1 MCFSR
6 TGGGGKKWKKRAYS
20 FFCIVTQ
27 AQGAELVLFS
37 IKTIPQGCSSL
48 PESCFEAHASP
59 GLTYHVLGLGGENE
73 KDPVWHSRGTD
84 LRSSR
89 DKVRVR
95 GDTGPSLRKDS
106 RCVYTC
112 LCVLHPFLAKV
123 MNGEG
128 ICNGEKKKLGCF
140 VNGFCYQTRPSPL
153 LVITRFVFF
162 FSPSP
167 F

>member
-1 MCFSR
+1 MLLELGAGEKMEEKSTLF
-6 TGGGGKKWKKRAYS
+6 

-37 IKTIPQGCSSL
+37 IKTMPQGCSSL

-59 GLTYHVLGLGGENE
+59 GLTYHTLGLGGENE
-73 KDPVWHSRGTD
+73 KDPVWHGRGTD

-95 GDTGPSLRKDS
+95 GDTGRSLRKDS
-106 RCVYTC
+106 RCVCTC

-123 MNGEG
+123 TNGEG
-128 ICNGEKKKLGCF
+128 ICNGKKRNWVVLRM
-140 VNGFCYQTRPSPL
+140 VS
-153 LVITRFVFF
+153 VIRQGLA
-162 FSPSP
+162 PC
-167 F
+167 